1 MITKLIIP
9 QVERFASKYAF
20 NKLTMEV
27 FRTVI
32 AMLGEK
38 AQSPTGNTYM
48 FICNE
53 RFWYLVQDAL
63 SEFLAHYHTDGTYLW
78 SMKAG
83 DYVKVGAKY
92 NSYEYGGKQHCYLV
106 EIIY

>member
-1 MITKLIIP
+1 
-9 QVERFASKYAF
+9 
-20 NKLTMEV
+20 
-27 FRTVI
+27 
-32 AMLGEK
+32 
-38 AQSPTGNTYM
+38 
-48 FICNE
+48 
-53 RFWYLVQDAL
+53 
-63 SEFLAHYHTDGTYLW
+63 LAHYHTDGTYLW